1 METAGCVVRE
11 VPVPLAGG
19 GLLPRELPGR
29 RHPKTKLRSRRHP
42 KTKLSSP
49 FAAQVERLAPD
60 QRLIESK

>member
-1 METAGCVVRE
+1 METAGCVARE

-19 GLLPRELPGR
+19 GPLPRELPGR
-29 RHPKTKLRSRRHP
+29 RHPKTKLRSQ
-42 KTKLSSP
+42 